1 MGRFSQFVDYWLGSV
16 GRRLEY
22 TKGDSNPMTLAQALA
37 LIEVLVPLFIKNGVV
52 DAEII
57 AWINAVILLI
67 GKTGSGSLPPFD
79 LGNQV
84 ITISYAPKG

>member
-1 MGRFSQFVDYWLGSV
+1 
-16 GRRLEY
+16 
-22 TKGDSNPMTLAQALA
+22 MTLAQALA